1 MPSRIVCF
9 VCGSLGGEYQLRSRP
24 YEGCAFFPF
33 LEHHEPPK
41 GSRLPGADGTVD
53 SCRVCY
59 AFLTQ
64 QWETYEHANTPAIK
78 RLYWLKRLD
87 DGQFTGAEMKLQGE
101 YMAQVMGLQYQPSC
115 GDSCAPGSPDSRD
128 GSGTGAE
135 PDVRLDRKSQTLDDG
150 DHVLDLSVPLK
161 SDLAQISNRSTPAA
175 DKSPREATR
184 MRPQLDDF
192 SFLCYICGDENEGVA
207 AKCISSIAHG
217 VNKPFFPFLN
227 KLTPHKGA
235 AQLNG
240 QGICQVC
247 DRCFSSLCHQWL
259 TYEHHGT
266 PNSARI
272 YKVNAQFFSN
282 DSSIALGLAP
292 DALSASGEVCYLCSR
307 SWASSKVCSLFT
319 APASTSTDHMYFP
332 FIRELRR
339 PHGARPLNPDGSVLV
354 CVSCYSNLQDQWQRY
369 EAEKVPFLQRRY
381 SLLPSSSS
389 ASSVTS
395 QSLKSFADPDIKCD
409 PGVLKVEVVTKSLT
423 QPLAIEISK
432 SATCAKTQAPSLP
445 SGATSYSSAVV
456 GASGSNQAT
465 APESSKHHGTESK
478 SHSSSTILSI
488 PHPLQQAG
496 ERPKKVCFLCGQKC
510 LLSKA
515 QILYSYPVRHE
526 TKSAGGQCQTIPFF
540 PFLASQPPAPGSEPM
555 AEEGTVISCSYCFY
569 SLLNQWRDF
578 EESKGVTDRNRWLR
592 KYTLNEFVCY
602 VCGMMVARKKMR
614 TLEVQKFLFLR
625 EHKAPA
631 NALVMWGGEGVGV
644 CGSCHYSLSH
654 QFTEFERLGL
664 PMELRKYNWT
674 VQHHTEENSNDA
686 HDSNHGMSSAAI
698 NEDSNLS
705 VADGADDSNH
715 SSAPSTKPVF
725 SLASPAAHAGKPSL
739 KSALVLPQSRMS
751 PSSNGLTSSSHNL
764 SLSTSRS
771 AGFAAALRNLAHQMK
786 EPCDDGNE
794 NSLTSPTNQNSR
806 SNTPKRSQA
815 SLLLPSHTANNSFTA
830 PPVVTVAPTQT
841 SMFQGVT
848 SFSLGQ
854 ERSHTSTFEPWSK
867 PDPDLPSLSTADSEL
882 IGKDLLLS
890 RTSARVPAPRSIS
903 ASGVPVTSQMLYAR
917 NFPAYHPEEEELIRH
932 GLTLP
937 YGIDPAAYAAAASAY
952 HPALLQQ
959 QAAFAQGSLRLGDT
973 LLLDQY
979 RMLQSPYLQF
989 PAAAGLISPH
999 SLGLGMHSVL
1009 AAAAASQHYPPGLF
1023 PQHYP
1028 YLSFGQP
1035 VMDPHTSAQA
1045 VAMERSW
1052 LDAEKARDKRDRE
1065 KTRHQEHSSEK
1076 ENSHRRS
1083 DSRGEQDLIKKEVN
1097 INSEGFGHGSLERK
1111 STPCVSVCQ
1120 SSRSPELLSRQFSES
1135 HNGHP
1140 ASRPTSSLSASSGHR
1155 PVAKMSPGA
1164 SSQATEAST
1173 HPGLSSASSHA
1184 SLRSHSSTLPSRGLT
1199 FKPYEKLYE
1208 SSQPSSQ
1215 PVLDQHQ
1222 PHSHHQGSTLPPWM
1236 RSSTSSSSKSSHD
1249 KNKNP
1254 DFTPLFR
1261 PFDDHKDTV
1270 EFPSTAAQSVH
1281 PTHRQWSFD
1290 SSSPMLPFQF
1300 TGPDINSTAVDSSG
1314 GLNNAHSRTS
1324 PLLSLNKDSSFVP
1337 KNYARKQAE
1346 NGFNDRI
1353 KRFDFKSLANEC
1365 TASASVHRQPSVN
1378 SDILPT
1384 TAESR
1389 QFLSK
1394 LDFEAARAKER
1405 KKRGEDTDS
1414 DSEKDKEERMRVRL
1428 TMVGRAT
1435 PIPLDTSPPKME
1447 FLENLGLTSWK
1458 KKKELN
1464 RQKEIRRRRQLR
1476 LSSISPLQQ
1485 EADSSL
1491 GFCGDSM
1498 RSLNHHSTH
1507 SASSQEAAVSPE
1519 DKNTE
1524 VDLGDK
1530 SEFVTRLGL
1539 MSVTEQQTEV
1549 HGGKRKLNEDES
1561 PSENLPQKK
1570 GIHETSEAAAACL
1583 GDDSRDQLHENVLS
1597 DSQRLTQHQ
1606 DTSSK
1611 TLLYLDTPKLQ
1622 DQPRRPASGNCHQ
1635 SVAATAHNL
1644 IDPEAFSSPAVSLT
1658 SRNVSL
1664 LPENPNIPW
1673 PGVETVM
1680 ESYQRH
1686 KEEQLAESQI
1696 LRERCHQLQ
1705 ASHHNLAQ
1713 VATRINSH
1721 MTYLMEERQ
1730 RLQEERLRHQDNIS
1744 HLKETLNHLK

>member
-1 MPSRIVCF
+1 MPSRVVCF
-9 VCGSLGGEYQLRSRP
+9 VCGSLGGEYQLRSRS

-33 LEHHEPPK
+33 LEHHDPPK
-41 GSRLPGADGTVD
+41 GSRIPGPDGIVD

-64 QWETYEHANTPAIK
+64 QWETYERTNTPAIK

-135 PDVRLDRKSQTLDDG
+135 ADVGLGRRSQAPDDG
-150 DHVLDLSVPLK
+150 DRVLDLSVPVK
-161 SDLAQISNRSTPAA
+161 SDMAQISNRSTPAG
-175 DKSPREATR
+175 PREATR
-184 MRPQLDDF
+184 MKPQLDDF
-192 SFLCYICGDENEGVA
+192 SVICYICGEDNEGVA
-207 AKCISSIAHG
+207 AKCISSVPHG
-217 VNKPFFPFLN
+217 ANKPFFPFLT
-227 KLTPHKGA
+227 KLTPPKGA

-272 YKVNAQFFSN
+272 FKVNAQFFSN
-282 DSSIALGLAP
+282 DCSIALGLAP

-307 SWASSKVCSLFT
+307 SWASSKVCSLYT
-319 APASTSTDHMYFP
+319 TPTSARPDHMYFP

-381 SLLPSSSS
+381 SLLPPSSS
-389 ASSVTS
+389 ASSMTS
-395 QSLKSFADPDIKCD
+395 LSLKSFADSDLNCD
-409 PGVLKVEVVTKSLT
+409 PGMLKIEGVAKSVT

-432 SATCAKTQAPSLP
+432 SATFAKTAGQSLP
-445 SGATSYSSAVV
+445 SGPTSYSSAALIA
-456 GASGSNQAT
+456 ASAGSHQT
-465 APESSKHHGTESK
+465 TTQESSRHHAAEPK
-478 SHSSSTILSI
+478 AHSSSTILSI

-526 TKSAGGQCQTIPFF
+526 TKSSGGQCQTIPFF

-602 VCGMMVARKKMR
+602 VCGMMVPRKKMR
-614 TLEVQKFLFLR
+614 TLEVHKFLFLR
-625 EHKAPA
+625 EHKAPP
-631 NALVMWGGEGVGV
+631 NALVMWGGEGVGA

-674 VQHHTEENSNDA
+674 VQHHTEENSND

-715 SSAPSTKPVF
+715 SSAPSSKPVF
-725 SLASPAAHAGKPSL
+725 SLVSPASNVGKPSL
-739 KSALVLPQSRMS
+739 KSALALPQSRMS
-751 PSSNGLTSSSHNL
+751 PSNGLTSSSHSL

-771 AGFAAALRNLAHQMK
+771 AGFAAALRSLAHQIK
-786 EPCDDGNE
+786 EPFDDANE
-794 NSLTSPTNQNSR
+794 NSLTSPTNHNSR

-815 SLLLPSHTANNSFTA
+815 SLLLPSHSATSSFTS

-841 SMFQGVT
+841 SVFQGVT

-854 ERSHTSTFEPWSK
+854 ERSHMSTFEPWSK
-867 PDPDLPSLSTADSEL
+867 PEPDLPSLSTADGEL

-890 RTSARVPAPRSIS
+890 RTSARAPAPRSVS
-903 ASGVPVTSQMLYAR
+903 AGGVPVTSQLLYAR
-917 NFPAYHPEEEELIRH
+917 NFPAFRPEEEELLRH
-932 GLTLP
+932 GLALP
-937 YGIDPAAYAAAASAY
+937 YGMDAASYAAAASAY

-959 QAAFAQGSLRLGDT
+959 QQAAFAQGSLRLGDS

-979 RMLQSPYLQF
+979 RMLQSPYLPF

-999 SLGLGMHSVL
+999 SLGMGMHSVL
-1009 AAAAASQHYPPGLF
+1009 AAAAQHYPPALF

-1028 YLSFGQP
+1028 YLSLGQP
-1035 VMDPHTSAQA
+1035 MMDPHAAAQT

-1065 KTRHQEHSSEK
+1065 KSRHQQHAHEKDVNHRVADAREHP
-1076 ENSHRRS
+1076 
-1083 DSRGEQDLIKKEVN
+1083 DLIKKED
-1097 INSEGFGHGSLERK
+1097 NSSSEAFAHASLDRK
-1111 STPCVSVCQ
+1111 STPSVPICL
-1120 SSRSPELLSRQFSES
+1120 SSHSPEQMSRQFSES

-1140 ASRPTSSLSASSGHR
+1140 SSRPSSSMSVTSGRRPASKRSPGVGGPMTETSLEKSSQPSLSLG
-1155 PVAKMSPGA
+1155 G
-1164 SSQATEAST
+1164 
-1173 HPGLSSASSHA
+1173 SHA
-1184 SLRSHSSTLPSRGLT
+1184 SLKSHLSILPSPGLT

-1208 SSQPSSQ
+1208 SSQHSSR
-1215 PVLDQHQ
+1215 PVLDQRHL
-1222 PHSHHQGSTLPPWM
+1222 HEESNLPPWI
-1236 RSSTSSSSKSSHD
+1236 RSSSSNNTHD
-1249 KNKNP
+1249 KNKNS

-1261 PFDDHKDTV
+1261 PFDDHKDSG
-1270 EFPSTAAQSVH
+1270 EFTSAQTAHSTQ
-1281 PTHRQWSFD
+1281 RQWSLD
-1290 SSSPMLPFQF
+1290 NSSPMPPIHF
-1300 TGPDINSTAVDSSG
+1300 TEPNTNRLALDSPDGSND
-1314 GLNNAHSRTS
+1314 AHMRTS
-1324 PLLSLNKDSSFVP
+1324 PLLSLNKDTTLVP
-1337 KNYARKQAE
+1337 NNTAVKE
-1346 NGFNDRI
+1346 SEICLNDRI
-1353 KRFDFKSLANEC
+1353 KRFDFKSLAHEC
-1365 TASASVHRQPSVN
+1365 TSSSVHCQPGLISC
-1378 SDILPT
+1378 DLLPAP
-1384 TAESR
+1384 AEAKHS
-1389 QFLSK
+1389 LSK
-1394 LDFEAARAKER
+1394 LDFEAARARER
-1405 KKRGEDTDS
+1405 REKGQDTDS
-1414 DSEKDKEERMRVRL
+1414 DTEKDKQERMRVRL

-1458 KKKELN
+1458 RKKELN
-1464 RQKEIRRRRQLR
+1464 RQKETRRRRLLR
-1476 LSSISPLQQ
+1476 LSSVSPIQH
-1485 EADSSL
+1485 EADCTL
-1491 GFCGDSM
+1491 ELPGDSIK
-1498 RSLNHHSTH
+1498 SLRHHSTH
-1507 SASSQEAAVSPE
+1507 SLPPQVEAISADDEGNVI
-1519 DKNTE
+1519 
-1524 VDLGDK
+1524 DLGEK
-1530 SEFVTRLGL
+1530 SEFVARLGL
-1539 MSVTEQQTEV
+1539 MSVHENHSVAVPTA
-1549 HGGKRKLNEDES
+1549 KRKFGEAET
-1561 PSENLPQKK
+1561 PFENLPQGKVTP
-1570 GIHETSEAAAACL
+1570 GTSEQAACCPHDGSVSKL
-1583 GDDSRDQLHENVLS
+1583 HDSIVP
-1597 DSQRLTQHQ
+1597 DSERPTQRHDASNKTLAHPGTAQHQ
-1606 DTSSK
+1606 GLPR
-1611 TLLYLDTPKLQ
+1611 LLGSGDHH
-1622 DQPRRPASGNCHQ
+1622 QP
-1635 SVAATAHNL
+1635 VA
-1644 IDPEAFSSPAVSLT
+1644 
-1658 SRNVSL
+1658 
-1664 LPENPNIPW
+1664 
-1673 PGVETVM
+1673 
-1680 ESYQRH
+1680 
-1686 KEEQLAESQI
+1686 EELAEVHI
-1696 LRERCHQLQ
+1696 LRERCRQLQ
-1705 ASHHNLAQ
+1705 MNHQNLAQ
-1713 VATRINSH
+1713 VAHRVNSH

-1730 RLQEERLRHQDNIS
+1730 RLLEERVRYQESINHLKQTFS
-1744 HLKETLNHLK
+1744 HLK